1 MGGTFL
7 LEPLNCADYRKEW
20 DLLRGKRLD
29 RLDVNCIAVLV
40 KSSHDLHVLTVIGSG
55 LRRIVQFVL
64 QISSPQHVRISL
76 VSHCAQE
83 GAQL

>member
-1 MGGTFL
+1 MGHSFL
-7 LEPLNCADYRKEW
+7 SPKNCADYRKEW

-29 RLDVNCIAVLV
+29 RLDVNCVALLV

-64 QISSPQHVRISL
+64 QISSPQHVGVSL
-76 VSHCAQE
+76 VSHCTQE